1 MSKNVIPPAVIDA
14 SKERASLGVGKLA
27 LVGHLND
34 SDVYSYK
41 FDEPLTIGMPEL
53 YLWDGSTV
61 SVLSGFE
68 AEEALGSISFS
79 S

>member
-27 LVGHLND
+27 LIGHFNG

-41 FDEPLTIGMPEL
+41 FDDPLTISMPEL

-61 SVLSGFE
+61 SVLSGIE